1 MDDALVQ
8 HPSDDTLKAFGLGK
22 LDGDATRRVD
32 QHLDSCVMCLQKAS
46 ELVPDKFLD
55 RLKRTIA
62 DGGPGVGR
70 PVAAGRQDKG
80 QTAVAGRVGSRRTDD
95 PVSTVGV
102 ASQTTIGGPDDLI
115 PPELANHADYEIRR
129 ELGRGGM
136 GVVYLAYN
144 RLMGRNEVLKVM
156 GRHIIERPG
165 VMDRF
170 LREIRAVAQLRH
182 PNVVTAYTAFRN
194 SESFVFAM
202 EYVEGLDLAR
212 MVAHED
218 RCR

>member
-1 MDDALVQ
+1 MGAESYKAATSFDSHEEITVMDDALVQ

-80 QTAVAGRVGSRRTDD
+80 QTAVAGRVGSSALTIQSAPSAWHRRR
-95 PVSTVGV
+95 PSAVR
-102 ASQTTIGGPDDLI
+102 TT
-115 PPELANHADYEIRR
+115 
-129 ELGRGGM
+129 
-136 GVVYLAYN
+136 
-144 RLMGRNEVLKVM
+144 
-156 GRHIIERPG
+156 
-165 VMDRF
+165 
-170 LREIRAVAQLRH
+170 
-182 PNVVTAYTAFRN
+182 
-194 SESFVFAM
+194 
-202 EYVEGLDLAR
+202 
-212 MVAHED
+212 
-218 RCR
+218 